1 MNKILKISTLALF
14 ASVAMTG
21 CIKETEPNSVVTAE
35 SVAQSATAV
44 EAMVNAIPVAEAL
57 PYSVFGSGNNQGFDF
72 GLPGIMCAT
81 DSAAGDV
88 VQTTGDSNSG
98 YNWFYFWDIGTSLN
112 SNQSRSQFTWYCY
125 WNFVKSC
132 NDIIGIIGEE
142 PATDEMKAY
151 LAYAKANRAALYL
164 DMARSFDP
172 LENKYTDVSEVKG
185 LTIPKITEA
194 TTEDMARNNPRMT
207 RDEAFEFIFADLNSA
222 EELLKDNSHTAG
234 KDVPSLAVVYGLKA
248 RAYLW
253 LGGFDKANYAKAATY
268 ARKAIDE
275 SGATVL
281 TESQWLDP
289 KTGFNTPNNSWL
301 WYLPQSAE
309 GVTNLVNFIAWRGAE
324 STWGYASL
332 VQQGVHVNFY
342 NRISDTD
349 WRKRAFTGADP
360 YAWWQANKDISNI
373 NLDDPDFEDYFAPYA
388 SVKFRP
394 AGGEILNYKVG
405 NPTSVCMMRVEEMLL
420 IEAEA
425 TAYTDP
431 AKAADMLVAF
441 AVTRDPAYIK
451 PGNLTTEAVVNAIM
465 WQKRVELWGEGV
477 VFYDFKRLNYGKET
491 GYEGTNVSTD
501 SRCVTDG
508 RAPWWNFVIPEK
520 EVMQNEALKGLNN
533 PEPCDIVQPW
543 VAPSDEE

>member
-35 SVAQSATAV
+35 SVAQSSTAV
-44 EAMVNAIPVAEAL
+44 QAMVNAIPVAEAL

-112 SNQSRSQFTWYCY
+112 STQSRSQFTWYCY

-132 NDIIGIIGEE
+132 NDIIALIGAE
-142 PATDEMKAY
+142 PETDEMKAY

-172 LENKYTDVSEVKG
+172 LENKYTDVSAVKG
-185 LTIPKITEA
+185 LTVPKITET
-194 TTEDMARNNPRMT
+194 TTEAESRNNPRLPREEM
-207 RDEAFEFIFADLNSA
+207 FEFIFQDLNDA
-222 EELLKDNSHTAG
+222 EALLTNNSHSGG

-253 LGGFDKANYAKAATY
+253 LGGFDKSNYTQAASY

-281 TESQWLDP
+281 TEAQWLDP
-289 KTGFNTPNNSWL
+289 KTGFNTPNNSWM

-309 GVTNLVNFIAWRGAE
+309 GVTNLVNFVAWRGAE
-324 STWGYASL
+324 ASWGYASL

-342 NRISDTD
+342 NRIADTD
-349 WRKRAFTGADP
+349 WRKRAFLGPDP
-360 YAWWQANKDISNI
+360 EAWWAENKDICNI
-373 NLDDPDFEDYFAPYA
+373 NIEDEDWEGYFAPYA

-394 AGGEILNYKVG
+394 AGGEVLNYNVG
-405 NPTSVCMMRVEEMLL
+405 NVTSICMMRVEEMLL

-425 TAYTDP
+425 TAYSDP
-431 AKAADMLVAF
+431 AKAADMITAF
-441 AVTRDPAYIK
+441 ATTRDAAFVKPAA
-451 PGNLTTEAVVNAIM
+451 TTEAVVDATM

-491 GYEGTNVSTD
+491 GYEGTNVSTE

-520 EVMQNEALKGLNN
+520 EVLQNEALKGKNN
-533 PEPCDIVQPW
+533 PEPCDIVKPW
-543 VAPSDEE
+543 VPEEE

>member
-35 SVAQSATAV
+35 SVAQSSTAV
-44 EAMVNAIPVAEAL
+44 QAMVNAIPVAEAL

-81 DSAAGDV
+81 DSATGDV

-112 SNQSRSQFTWYCY
+112 STQSRSQFTWYCY

-132 NDIIGIIGEE
+132 NDIIAVIGAE

-172 LENKYTDVSEVKG
+172 LENKYTDVSAVKG
-185 LTIPKITEA
+185 LTVPKITET
-194 TTEDMARNNPRMT
+194 TTEAESRNNPRLPREEM
-207 RDEAFEFIFADLNSA
+207 FEFIFEDLNDA
-222 EELLKDNSHTAG
+222 EALLTNNSHRGG

-253 LGGFDKANYAKAATY
+253 LGGFDKSNYTQAASY

-281 TESQWLDP
+281 TEAQWLDP
-289 KTGFNTPNNSWL
+289 KTGFNTPNNSWM

-309 GVTNLVNFIAWRGAE
+309 GVTNLVNFVAWRGAE
-324 STWGYASL
+324 ASWGYASL

-342 NRISDTD
+342 NRIADTD
-349 WRKRAFTGADP
+349 WRKRAFLGPDP
-360 YAWWQANKDISNI
+360 EAWWAENKDICNI
-373 NLDDPDFEDYFAPYA
+373 NIEDEDWEGYFAPYA

-394 AGGEILNYKVG
+394 AGGEVLNYNVG
-405 NPTSVCMMRVEEMLL
+405 NVTSICMMRVEEMLL

-425 TAYTDP
+425 TAYSDP
-431 AKAADMLVAF
+431 AKAADMITAF
-441 AVTRDPAYIK
+441 ATTRDAAFVKPAA
-451 PGNLTTEAVVNAIM
+451 TTEAVVDATM

-491 GYEGTNVSTD
+491 GYEGTNVSTV

-520 EVMQNEALKGLNN
+520 EVLQNEALKGKNN
-533 PEPCDIVQPW
+533 PEPCDIVKPW
-543 VAPSDEE
+543 VPEEE

>member
-1 MNKILKISTLALF
+1 MNKILKISTLAL
-14 ASVAMTG
+14 AAAVAMTG

-35 SVAQSATAV
+35 SVAKNTSAI

-81 DSAAGDV
+81 DSATGDV
-88 VQTTGDSNSG
+88 VGTTGDANSG
-98 YNWFYFWDIGTSLN
+98 YNWFWFWDVGTSLN
-112 SNQSRSQFTWYCY
+112 SNQTRSQFTWYCY

-132 NDIIGIIGEE
+132 NDIIGLIGEE
-142 PATDEMKAY
+142 PETDDLKAY
-151 LAYAKANRAALYL
+151 LAYSKANRAALYL

-172 LENKYTDVSEVKG
+172 LENKYTDVSAVKG
-185 LTIPKITEA
+185 LTVPKITEA

-207 RDEAFEFIFADLNSA
+207 RDEIFEFIFADLDSA
-222 EELLKDNSHTAG
+222 EALLKDTSYKGG

-253 LGGFDKANYAKAATY
+253 LGGFEKSNYAKAASY

-281 TESQWLDP
+281 TEAQWLDP
-289 KTGFNTPNNSWL
+289 KTGFNTPNNAWL
-301 WYLPQSAE
+301 WYLPQSPE
-309 GVTNLVNFIAWRGAE
+309 GVTNLVNFVAWRGAE
-324 STWGYASL
+324 ATWGYASL

-342 NRISDTD
+342 NNIPDTD
-349 WRKRAFTGADP
+349 WRKRAFVSDKP
-360 YAWWQANKDISNI
+360 YEWWQANKDICNI
-373 NLDDPDFEDYFAPYA
+373 NLDDKDFEDYFAPYA

-394 AGGEILNYKVG
+394 AAGEILNYKVG

-425 TAYTDP
+425 TAYSDP
-431 AKAADMLVAF
+431 NAAADMLVAF
-441 AVTRDPAYIK
+441 AQTRDASYTK
-451 PGNLTTEAVVNAIM
+451 PSRITTESIVNAVM
-465 WQKRVELWGEGV
+465 WQKRVELWGEGI
-477 VFYDFKRLNYGKET
+477 VFYDFKRLNYSIET
-491 GYEGTNVSTD
+491 GYKGTNVATD
-501 SRCVTDG
+501 SRMKTEG

-520 EVMQNEALKGLNN
+520 EVMQNEALKGKNN
-533 PEPCDIVQPW
+533 PEPCDIVELW
-543 VAPSDEE
+543 VEAE

>member
-1 MNKILKISTLALF
+1 M
-14 ASVAMTG
+14 AMTG

-35 SVAQSATAV
+35 SVAQSSTAV
-44 EAMVNAIPVAEAL
+44 QAMVNAIPVAEAL
-57 PYSVFGSGNNQGFDF
+57 PYSVFGSDDNQGFDF

-81 DSAAGDV
+81 DSATGDV
-88 VQTTGDSNSG
+88 VMTTGDSNSG
-98 YNWFYFWDIGTSLN
+98 YNWFWFWDVGTSLN
-112 SNQSRSQFTWYCY
+112 STQPRSQFTWYCY

-132 NDIIGIIGEE
+132 NDIIAVIGAE

-172 LENKYTDVSEVKG
+172 LENKYTDVSAVKG
-185 LTIPKITEA
+185 LTIPKITET
-194 TTEDMARNNPRMT
+194 TTEAEARNNPRLPREEM
-207 RDEAFEFIFADLNSA
+207 FEFIFQDLNDA
-222 EELLKDNSHTAG
+222 EALLTNNSHRGG

-253 LGGFDKANYAKAATY
+253 LGGFDKSNYTQAASF

-281 TESQWLDP
+281 TEAQWLDP
-289 KTGFNTPNNSWL
+289 KTGFNTPNNSWM

-309 GVTNLVNFIAWRGAE
+309 GVTNLVNFVAWRGAE
-324 STWGYASL
+324 ASWGYASV

-342 NRISDTD
+342 NRIADTD
-349 WRKRAFTGADP
+349 WRKRAFLGPDP
-360 YAWWQANKDISNI
+360 EAWWAENKDICNI
-373 NLDDPDFEDYFAPYA
+373 NIEDEDWEGYFAPYA

-394 AGGEILNYKVG
+394 AGGEVLNYNVG
-405 NPTSVCMMRVEEMLL
+405 NVTSICMMRVEEMLL

-425 TAYTDP
+425 TAYSDP
-431 AKAADMLVAF
+431 AKAADMITAF
-441 AVTRDPAYIK
+441 ATTRDAAFVKPAA
-451 PGNLTTEAVVNAIM
+451 TTEAVVDATM

-501 SRCVTDG
+501 SRINTDG

-520 EVMQNEALKGLNN
+520 EVLQNEALKGKNN
-533 PEPCDIVQPW
+533 PEPCDIVKTW
-543 VAPSDEE
+543 VPEEE

>member
-35 SVAQSATAV
+35 SVAQSSTAV
-44 EAMVNAIPVAEAL
+44 QAMVNAIPVAEAL
-57 PYSVFGSGNNQGFDF
+57 PYSVFGSDDNQGFDF

-81 DSAAGDV
+81 DSATGDV

-98 YNWFYFWDIGTSLN
+98 YNWFSFWDVGTSLN
-112 SNQSRSQFTWYCY
+112 STQSRSQFTWYCY

-132 NDIIGIIGEE
+132 NDIIAVIGAE

-172 LENKYTDVSEVKG
+172 LENKYTDVSAVKG
-185 LTIPKITEA
+185 LTIPKITET
-194 TTEDMARNNPRMT
+194 TTEAEARNNPRLPREEM
-207 RDEAFEFIFADLNSA
+207 FEFIFQDLNDA
-222 EELLKDNSHTAG
+222 EALLTNNSHRGG

-253 LGGFDKANYAKAATY
+253 LGGFDKSNYAQAASF

-281 TESQWLDP
+281 TEAQWLDP
-289 KTGFNTPNNSWL
+289 KTGFNTPNNSWM

-309 GVTNLVNFIAWRGAE
+309 GVTNLVNFVAWRGAE
-324 STWGYASL
+324 ASWGYASV

-342 NRISDTD
+342 NRIADTD
-349 WRKRAFTGADP
+349 WRKRAFLGPDP
-360 YAWWQANKDISNI
+360 EAWWAENKDICNI
-373 NLDDPDFEDYFAPYA
+373 NIEDEDWEGYFAPYA

-394 AGGEILNYKVG
+394 AGGEVLNYNVG
-405 NPTSVCMMRVEEMLL
+405 NVTSICMMRVEEMLL

-425 TAYTDP
+425 TAYSDP
-431 AKAADMLVAF
+431 AKAADMITAF
-441 AVTRDPAYIK
+441 ATTRDAAFVKPAA
-451 PGNLTTEAVVNAIM
+451 TTEAVVDATM

-501 SRCVTDG
+501 SRINTDG

-520 EVMQNEALKGLNN
+520 EVLQNEALKGKNN
-533 PEPCDIVQPW
+533 PEPCDIVKTW
-543 VAPSDEE
+543 VPEEE

>member
-57 PYSVFGSGNNQGFDF
+57 PYSVFGSDNNQGFDF

-81 DSAAGDV
+81 DSATGDV
-88 VQTTGDSNSG
+88 VQTTGDANAG
-98 YNWFYFWDIGTSLN
+98 YNWFNFWERGTSLN

-132 NDIIGIIGEE
+132 NDIISIIGAE
-142 PATDEMKAY
+142 PETDEMKAY

-172 LENKYTDVSEVKG
+172 LENKYTDVSKVKG
-185 LTIPKITEA
+185 LTVPKITET
-194 TTEDMARNNPRMT
+194 TTEEEARNNPRLT
-207 RDEAFEFIFADLNSA
+207 RDEMFEFIFQDLNDA
-222 EELLKDNSHTAG
+222 ETLLTNNSHKGG

-253 LGGFDKANYAKAATY
+253 LGGFDSSNYAQAASF

-281 TESQWLDP
+281 TEAQWLDP
-289 KTGFNTPNNSWL
+289 KTGFNTPNNSWM

-309 GVTNLVNFIAWRGAE
+309 GVTNLVNFVAWRGAE
-324 STWGYASL
+324 SSWGYASL

-342 NRISDTD
+342 NRIPDTD
-349 WRKRAFTGADP
+349 WRKRAFTGPDP
-360 YAWWQANKDISNI
+360 YAWWEANKEISNI
-373 NLDDPDFEDYFAPYA
+373 NLDDEEWEDYYAPYA

-394 AGGEILNYKVG
+394 ANGETLNYKVG
-405 NPTSVCMMRVEEMLL
+405 NPTSICMMRVEEMLL

-425 TAYTDP
+425 TAYSDP
-431 AKAADMLVAF
+431 AKAADMITAF
-441 AVTRDPAYIK
+441 ATTRDAAFVK
-451 PGNLTTEAVVNAIM
+451 PVATTQAVVDVTM

-477 VFYDFKRLNYGKET
+477 VFYDFKRLNYSIET
-491 GYEGTNVSTD
+491 GYEDTNVPTNY
-501 SRCVTDG
+501 RIKTEG

-520 EVMQNEALKGLNN
+520 EVTQNLALEGLNN
-533 PEPCDIVQPW
+533 PEPCDIVKPW
-543 VAPSDEE
+543 VPTEE